1 MHWTILVVQ
10 TVDGSN
16 TNMVQMNLNHLPGFC
31 VQDSVQT
38 QMVNLLPKKESCVEK
53 QCKRMSR
60 EDLLQRRRAF

>member
-1 MHWTILVVQ
+1 
-10 TVDGSN
+10 
-16 TNMVQMNLNHLPGFC
+16 MVQMNLNHLPGFC